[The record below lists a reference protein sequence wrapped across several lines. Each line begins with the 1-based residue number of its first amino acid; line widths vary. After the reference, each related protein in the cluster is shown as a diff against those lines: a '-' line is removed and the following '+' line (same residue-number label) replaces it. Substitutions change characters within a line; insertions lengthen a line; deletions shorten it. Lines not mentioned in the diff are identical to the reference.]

1 MSTADD
7 DNPRTIEQDLQKFER
22 ELSRPSNGQNAEL
35 LEHWSRLRPRLQEIL
50 RSQSPPHIRKPAQLP
65 VLLIATPEIVSLPE
79 HMGNLSNIIRTGDGG
94 GLADISSAVVTELYR
109 RGVNVHVTLPH
120 YRNLFATLGKIS
132 DEEYRALIRG
142 VQELNRI
149 HFIDH
154 GLFEGATRVYDERSR
169 LRNIN
174 LRKAT
179 AFMEG
184 IIYGLL
190 PRLKAGNANVL
201 IHCNDWMTGL
211 LPAAAASQSIP
222 SLLTCH
228 NIFTAK
234 QSPHDLLEDG
244 IDVAPFEYALYYDRH
259 PDSFTS
265 REDHYT
271 NNLVDFL
278 TSGLYSATRINTVSP
293 TFLEEI
299 VRREFSDIGLMP
311 DSMWR
316 VINDRYQQGRAN
328 GILNAPMV
336 LADPRVDPFI
346 ARNYGWE
353 DLREGKNVN
362 KREFQDKM
370 GLAPALETPIFY
382 WPHRLASPQK
392 GVELLLTV
400 ASRLIQGRRPIQF
413 AVVANGQSDLVDACN
428 QLMRSHPGS
437 FAYRPF
443 TRELS
448 QLGKAASDFILCPS
462 LYEPCGIPQV
472 EGPRYGTLPIVRK
485 TGGLADTVF
494 PLGRPDGNG
503 FVFERFQP
511 EALHAAIREALDFYA
526 RPPAERDRALA
537 DIVEASFERFT
548 IGKTVSHYIDLYED
562 ILGQKVV

>member
-1 MSTADD
+1 MTDD
-7 DNPRTIEQDLQKFER
+7 DKPQSLERDLQQFEQ
-22 ELSRPSNGQNAEL
+22 ELARRSDDPRSEL
-35 LEHWSRLRPRLQEIL
+35 LTRWSRLRPRLDEIL
-50 RSQSPPHIRKPAQLP
+50 RSGTPPHIRKPAQLP

-174 LRKAT
+174 LRKAN

-190 PRLKAGNANVL
+190 PRLKAENADIL

-211 LPAAAASQSIP
+211 LPAAAAAQDIP

-234 QSPHDLLEDG
+234 QAPHDLLEDG
-244 IDVAPFEYALYYDRH
+244 INIGPFEYGLYYEHH
-259 PDSFTS
+259 PDSFAS

-278 TSGLYSATRINTVSP
+278 TSGLYAASRINTVSP

-299 VRREFSDIGLMP
+299 VRRDFSDIGLMP
-311 DSMWR
+311 ESMWR
-316 VINDRYQQGRAN
+316 VINDRYQQGRAS

-346 ARNYGWE
+346 TRNYGWE
-353 DLREGKNVN
+353 DLREGKNAN
-362 KREFQDKM
+362 KRDFQDKM
-370 GLAPALETPIFY
+370 GLTPALNTPIFY

-392 GVELLLTV
+392 GAELLLAV
-400 ASRLIQGRRPIQF
+400 ASRLIQDRRPIQF
-413 AVVANGQSDLVDACN
+413 AVVANGQPDLVDACN
-428 QLMRSHPGS
+428 QLMRSYPGN

-494 PLGRPDGNG
+494 PLDRPDGNG
-503 FVFERFQP
+503 FVFDRFHP
-511 EALHAAIREALDFYA
+511 DHLDRSIREALDFYA
-526 RPPAERDRALA
+526 RPPAERDTRLVG
-537 DIVEASFERFT
+537 IVETSFDRFT

>member
-1 MSTADD
+1 MARKDD
-7 DNPRTIEQDLQKFER
+7 PKALERDLQRFEEQLR
-22 ELSRPSNGQNAEL
+22 RQADGQGSELVAR
-35 LEHWSRLRPRLQEIL
+35 WTRLRPRLDEIL
-50 RSQSPPHIRKPAQLP
+50 RARRPPAVHRKARLP
-65 VLLIATPEIVSLPE
+65 VLLVATPEIVSLPE

-94 GLADISSAVVTELYR
+94 GLADISSAVVTELYQ

-142 VQELNRI
+142 VREFNRI

-174 LRKAT
+174 LRKAN

-190 PRLKAGNANVL
+190 PALKADNPRIL

-211 LPAAAASQSIP
+211 LPAAAAAQDVP

-244 IDVAPFEYALYYDRH
+244 IDIGPFEYGLYYERH

-265 REDHYT
+265 REDHYVH
-271 NNLVDFL
+271 NLVDFL
-278 TSGLYSATRINTVSP
+278 TSGLYSASRINTVSP

-299 VRREFSDIGLMP
+299 VRRDFSDIGLIP
-311 DSMWR
+311 EPMWR
-316 VINDRYQQGRAN
+316 VINDRYRQNRAS

-346 ARNYGWE
+346 TRNYAWE

-362 KREFQDKM
+362 KRDFQDKM
-370 GLAPALETPIFY
+370 GLAPELDTPIFY

-392 GVELLLTV
+392 GAELLL
-400 ASRLIQGRRPIQF
+400 AAAPRILQESPPIQF

-428 QLMRSHPGS
+428 HLMRHYPGR

-448 QLGKAASDFILCPS
+448 QLGKAAADFILCPS

-503 FVFERFQP
+503 FVFERFH
-511 EALHAAIREALDFYA
+511 ADGLAAAIRDALAFYA
-526 RPPAERDRALA
+526 RPKDERDARLA
-537 DIVEASFERFT
+537 DIMETSFDRFT
-548 IGKTVSHYIDLYED
+548 IGRTVSHYIDLYED
-562 ILGQKVV
+562 ILGEKVV

>member
-1 MSTADD
+1 VTDD
-7 DNPRTIEQDLQKFER
+7 KNPIPLEQELQAFESGLLLKTGGPKSDL
-22 ELSRPSNGQNAEL
+22 AEQ
-35 LEHWSRLRPRLQEIL
+35 WSRLRSRIDEIL
-50 RSQSPPHIRKPAQLP
+50 NSGSPPHIRKTTQLP
-65 VLLIATPEIVSLPE
+65 ILLVATPEIVSLPE

-109 RGVNVHVTLPH
+109 QGVNVHVTLPH

-174 LRKAT
+174 LRKAN

-190 PRLKAGNANVL
+190 PRLKADNPRIL

-211 LPAAAASQSIP
+211 LPAAAASQHIP

-244 IDVAPFEYALYYDRH
+244 IDIAPFEQGLYYEHH
-259 PDSFTS
+259 PDSFPS
-265 REDHYT
+265 REAHYT
-271 NNLVDFL
+271 RNLVDFL
-278 TSGLYSATRINTVSP
+278 TSGLYAASRINTVSP
-293 TFLEEI
+293 TFLEEM
-299 VRREFSDIGLMP
+299 VRGDFRGIGLIPEAMG
-311 DSMWR
+311 R
-316 VINDRYQQGRAN
+316 VINDRHREDRAS
-328 GILNAPMV
+328 GILNAPTV

-346 ARNYGWE
+346 TRRYGWK
-353 DLREGKNVN
+353 DFREGKDAN
-362 KREFQDKM
+362 KLDFQDKM
-370 GLAPALETPIFY
+370 GLTPDLATPLFY

-392 GVELLLTV
+392 GAELLLAV
-400 ASRLIQGRRPIQF
+400 APSLIHQQGPLQF
-413 AVVANGQSDLVDACN
+413 AVVANGQSDLVDACH
-428 QLMRSHPGS
+428 QMTRSYPGT

-472 EGPRYGTLPIVRK
+472 EGPRYGTLPVVRR

-494 PLGRPDGNG
+494 PLDRPDGNG
-503 FVFERFQP
+503 FVFDRFEP
-511 EALHAAIREALDFYA
+511 GALGASIREALAFYRAPIPGRDA
-526 RPPAERDRALA
+526 RLA
-537 DIVEASFERFT
+537 AIIEDSFGRFT
-548 IGKTVSHYIDLYED
+548 IAKTVSRYIELYED
-562 ILGQKVV
+562 ILGEKVV